1 LLFRIVI
8 YPTTKT
14 TVIVVV
20 FAIHDAL
27 PELLHLTPHRSP
39 GAPSEERE
47 EKGERRKEK
56 GERRKEKGERRK
68 ERGEGNVLGLAFS
81 PFFTQEIN
89 LPFLCRSSTIEIKP
103 HLDCSRFRKFSH
115 IQGIPLMQLAAL
127 LSTP

>member
-1 LLFRIVI
+1 MI

-56 GERRKEKGERRK
+56 GERRKEKGERREGK
-68 ERGEGNVLGLAFS
+68 EMCLDWHSR
-81 PFFTQEIN
+81 P
-89 LPFLCRSSTIEIKP
+89 SS
-103 HLDCSRFRKFSH
+103 RKKSICLSCVGAPQSKSNH
-115 IQGIPLMQLAAL
+115 ILIVAVSENSLIYKEYL
-127 LSTP
+127 